1 MAEGYVG
8 CNSLLAGVDG
18 FCRNPESP
26 SLIVNV
32 NVNDKVKATIETT
45 ILVAILRRLYSAMSS
60 CLCRSDVGNRSN

>member
-18 FCRNPESP
+18 FCRNPELP
-26 SLIVNV
+26 SLIV

-45 ILVAILRRLYSAMSS
+45 ILVVILRRLYSAMSS